1 MSRAQQ
7 RRSNARIK
15 KLSGLAAQ
23 AANDPDAFDR
33 AIRTRLESWCKNAR
47 SRANTGK
54 PGLAHKLAD
63 DVELEMQGIIANLAR
78 YTTTAEDHHRQVQDT
93 LVRTESKLESLRAN
107 ASQASPTSAVE
118 TTSLTMAQL
127 ARLRALKRTALRG
140 AATAVAQVNTSA
152 TAATE
157 AVKLVTASVRHVVTK
172 TIAQAAKSSSSIQR
186 EDKHPYVGSRE
197 FLAELG
203 RAAQG

>member
-7 RRSNARIK
+7 RRSNARVK

-33 AIRTRLESWCKNAR
+33 SIRTRLESWCENAQ

-63 DVELEMQGIIANLAR
+63 YVELEMRSIVANLTR
-78 YTTTAEDHHRQVQDT
+78 YTTVVEDHHRQVQDT

-107 ASQASPTSAVE
+107 ASQASATSLAE
-118 TTSLTMAQL
+118 TTSLTVEQL
-127 ARLRALKRTALRG
+127 TRLRALKRTAVRD
-140 AATAVAQVNTSA
+140 AATVVAQVNTSA
-152 TAATE
+152 TAAME
-157 AVKLVTASVRHVVTK
+157 VAKVVTASVRHVATK
-172 TIAQAAKSSSSIQR
+172 TIAQAAKSNASIQR
-186 EDKHPYVGSRE
+186 EDKHPYVRSRA

-203 RAAQG
+203 RVVQG